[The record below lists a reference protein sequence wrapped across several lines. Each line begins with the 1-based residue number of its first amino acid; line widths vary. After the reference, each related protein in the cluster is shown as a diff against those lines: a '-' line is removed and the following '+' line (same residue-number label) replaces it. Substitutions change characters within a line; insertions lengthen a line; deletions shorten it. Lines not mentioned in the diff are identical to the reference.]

1 MKILKISGAFSSV
14 VRLNNSIGAFW
25 AAKIKVSQGKSI
37 ETRLYIPVRNIIID
51 YQFNMVVF
59 TKGISFLNIH
69 KVWSFF
75 SPNLNIIFNL
85 HLKKIYH

>member
-1 MKILKISGAFSSV
+1 M

-75 SPNLNIIFNL
+75 PPNLNIIYNL
-85 HLKKIYH
+85 HLKKI